1 MADLTPDEI
10 QYENARL
17 TREQWAAEANG
28 ESVPTSL
35 PTDTEQFPTADT
47 AAEIVAPGA

>member
-17 TREQWAAEANG
+17 TRAQWAAESQG
-28 ESVPTSL
+28 EPIPTQIDT
-35 PTDTEQFPTADT
+35 TDFPTVDT
-47 AAEIVAPGA
+47 ATPLTAPEA

>member
-17 TREQWAAEANG
+17 TRAQWAAEAEG
-28 ESVPTSL
+28 SPIPTEL
-35 PTDTEQFPTADT
+35 PSDTSDFPTADNAT
-47 AAEIVAPGA
+47 PVTAPGA